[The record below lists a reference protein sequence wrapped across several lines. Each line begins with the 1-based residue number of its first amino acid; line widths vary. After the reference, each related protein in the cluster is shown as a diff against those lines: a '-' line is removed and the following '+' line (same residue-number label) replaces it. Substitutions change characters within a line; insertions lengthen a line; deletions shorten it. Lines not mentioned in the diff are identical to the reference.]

1 MSELMIQDKEPVKV
15 VLLGLDLGQF
25 DRCYVN
31 PNP

>member
-25 DRCYVN
+25 DATAAWKS
-31 PNP
+31 